1 MSAPVLHPV
10 TAIIPLV
17 TPRAAIVLPGGGV
30 ALVIDHAPAALPSS
44 GTVEGAGPWTA
55 LAWETAGGGAGLA
68 LLPAMPQHGAR
79 LTDGE
84 GAVVAHVARPEHLDV
99 TAAPLVGLLGDAGG
113 TAGELL
119 AFLRRHSGTVSSS
132 LVVDFLARAAEHT
145 GFVELAL
152 RTECGGLFLQGWSQS
167 FEAGAAALLGVPG
180 RDGDDI
186 VMARFER
193 EDILPPASGFCL
205 YARLVDAEAPI
216 PPAVYIHRT
225 GRLERVDVVP
235 TIAPALRGPAATA
248 HVRAMLDRLQAP
260 KATLDAFRRICR
272 PRYGGLD
279 TLSDYG
285 GPVAA
290 ALDRVLRAADGT
302 LLVSG
307 WLLDPLSR
315 VEHVLLKSS
324 SDLYAPLHATWN
336 LLPRPDLN
344 HGFADTPRFAG
355 LLDEREVMHGF
366 ICHASA
372 SPEQSAGA
380 LYLELVLDDGS
391 CLFRPVEVM
400 PCQGDGVLPAVL
412 SGLFPDEPELPAI
425 VETHLAPFFAG
436 LARRVAPLR
445 KVGRPAP
452 LGPGKAGRD
461 VGAIVPI
468 SGLAELQP
476 LFAALAGTSDAEG
489 MDITLVAGR
498 AVAAEHRRALDDAFH
513 FYGLT
518 GDLVVVPDHATVAAR
533 LDAGVVAG
541 TSPRVLVWQTSAL
554 PRGPG
559 WLARLTAEADRLAS
573 GLVSP
578 VLLYE
583 DGSICFG
590 GTRPEP
596 GTRGAACLR
605 AGFGG
610 HALGAEGAR
619 PVFAGAAE
627 IALLDRAL
635 LAAAG
640 GFSGHLFGDAY
651 THLDLA
657 RRLRQAGGQ
666 AWCAGSIAFWMLE
679 DPRPEDQTPFARMTR
694 AVDAALIARRSQ
706 TRDIQARDI
715 QARDN
720 QEGVAP

>member
-1 MSAPVLHPV
+1 MSSSFLHPIAA
-10 TAIIPLV
+10 TAPLV
-17 TPRAAIVLPGGGV
+17 TPSAAVVLPGGRV
-30 ALVIDHAPAALPSS
+30 ALVIEHAQTALPSN
-44 GTVEGAGPWTA
+44 GTVEGAGDWTA
-55 LAWETAGGGAGLA
+55 LTWETAGGRAGLA
-68 LLPAMPQHGAR
+68 LLQSMPQHGAR

-84 GAVVAHVARPEHLDV
+84 GAVVAHIARPDHLDV
-99 TAAPLVGLLGDAGG
+99 TAAPLVRLIRDAGG
-113 TAGELL
+113 TAGEVL
-119 AFLRRHSGTVSSS
+119 AFLRTHSAAVSSA
-132 LVVDFLARAAEHT
+132 LVADFLAKAAEHT
-145 GFVELAL
+145 GFVELVV

-167 FEAGAAALLGVPG
+167 FEAGAAGILGFSG

-186 VMARFER
+186 EMARFER

-205 YARLVDAEAPI
+205 YARLVDTDAPI
-216 PPAVYIHRT
+216 PPAFYIHRT

-235 TIAPALRGPAATA
+235 AISPALRGPAATA

-260 KATLDAFRRICR
+260 KTTIAAFRRICR
-272 PRYGGLD
+272 PRYEGQD

-290 ALDRVLRAADGT
+290 ALDRVLQAADGT

-315 VEHVLLKSS
+315 VEHVLLKNS

-344 HGFADTPRFAG
+344 HGFANTPRFAG

-366 ICHASA
+366 ICHTPA
-372 SPEQSAGA
+372 SPERSAGE
-380 LYLELVLDDGS
+380 LYLELVLDDGT
-391 CLFRPVEVM
+391 CLFRPVDVM

-412 SGLFPDEPELPAI
+412 SGLFSDELELPAI
-425 VETHLAPFFAG
+425 IETHLVPFFAG
-436 LARRVAPLR
+436 LARRVGSLR
-445 KVGRPAP
+445 KIGRPVA

-461 VGAIVPI
+461 VCAIVPI

-476 LFAALAGTSDAEG
+476 LFGALAGLSDADG

-498 AVAAEHRRALDDAFH
+498 SVAAEHRGALNDSFH

-518 GDLVVVPDHATVAAR
+518 GDLVVVPDHANVAAR
-533 LDAGVVAG
+533 LDAGVDAG
-541 TSPRVLVWQTSAL
+541 MSPRVLVWHTCAL
-554 PRGPG
+554 PRGSG
-559 WLARLTAEADRLAS
+559 WLARLTAEADRLES

-583 DGSICFG
+583 DGSIYFD
-590 GTRPEP
+590 GTRLEL

-610 HALGAEGAR
+610 HALGSDGAR
-619 PVFAGAAE
+619 QVSAGAAE

-635 LAAAG
+635 LGAAG
-640 GFSGHLFGDAY
+640 GFSGHLIGDAY

-666 AWCAGSIAFWMLE
+666 AWCATSIAFWMVE
-679 DPRPEDQTPFARMTR
+679 DPRPEDQTPLIRMTR
-694 AVDAALIARRSQ
+694 AVDAALIARR
-706 TRDIQARDI
+706 
-715 QARDN
+715 N
-720 QEGVAP
+720 QEGVRP